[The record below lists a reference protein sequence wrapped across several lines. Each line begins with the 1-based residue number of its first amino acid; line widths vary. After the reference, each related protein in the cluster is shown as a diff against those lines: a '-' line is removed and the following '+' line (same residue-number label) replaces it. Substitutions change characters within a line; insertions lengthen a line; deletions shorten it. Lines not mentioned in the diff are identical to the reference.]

1 MSGLTLV
8 LGGVRSGKSR
18 FAEDLADATG
28 LEKIYIA
35 TAEAFDDG
43 LKARIAAHQAR
54 RGDDWTTLDVP
65 VDLPETLSVKTS
77 PDKVV
82 LVECLTLWLTNLLV
96 KEIEPD
102 DAIRDLLVAVKA
114 RRGPVILVSNE
125 VGLGV
130 MPMNSLARRFADLAG
145 SLHQDLAAC
154 ADKVVLVAA
163 GLPMT
168 LKPVK
173 E

>member
-18 FAEDLADATG
+18 FAEDLAAATG

-54 RGDDWTTLDVP
+54 RGDDWTTFDVP
-65 VDLPETLSVKTS
+65 VDLPETLSAQS
-77 PDKVV
+77 SSDKVV

-102 DAIRDLLVAVKA
+102 DAIHDLLVAVKA